1 MNIPQVNVLAYRE
14 IFRHGVKTVDERC
27 IARLTFLVILL
38 SFPSP
43 LFRSLTSSWKPW
55 FLVCL
60 HRSRPWAFFLLF
72 FPRQICRCSVKPK
85 ATFYICYISPRGVS
99 TDRSSLLSPPPPHA
113 SLSPLWPGVCGWS
126 CITTGSSPN
135 RSTYYLSTLTLPHQS
150 TDEIR
155 LIDIIKSHIIALRAI
170 DHSDTSR
177 TWIDTFKR
185 SITGAIPAPGVF
197 SWKAHWMMSVQN
209 LF

>member
-1 MNIPQVNVLAYRE
+1 MNIPQVNVLAYRK
-14 IFRHGVKTVDERC
+14 IFRHRVKTVDERC
-27 IARLTFLVILL
+27 IARLTFWVILL

-43 LFRSLTSSWKPW
+43 LFRSLTSSWKTW

-85 ATFYICYISPRGVS
+85 ATFYMCYISPRGVS
-99 TDRSSLLSPPPPHA
+99 TDRSRLLSLPPHA
-113 SLSPLWPGVCGWS
+113 SLSPLWPRVCRWS
-126 CITTGSSPN
+126 CVTTGSSPN
-135 RSTYYLSTLTLPHQS
+135 RSTCYFSALTLPHQS
-150 TDEIR
+150 TDEFR
-155 LIDIIKSHIIALRAI
+155 LIIKNNIIALRAI
-170 DHSDTSR
+170 DRSDSSR

-185 SITGAIPAPGVF
+185 SITGATPAPRVS
-197 SWKAHWMMSVQN
+197 SWKAHWMMSVQF